1 MSYTEFKSETRFVKF
16 LCCFVKFYKEKMSKI
31 NVNNDFDYVL
41 LNAQLLRRCSR
52 LNILQLVIFV
62 IALVS
67 VFYMG
72 RHSNNCDFNGEYYQ
86 SFVSENFT
94 NLQSGE
100 NQTGM
105 YESTTKSFVIPNE
118 EYLDI
123 LR

>member
-1 MSYTEFKSETRFVKF
+1 MTYTEFKSATRFVKF
-16 LCCFVKFYKEKMSKI
+16 LSCFVKFYKKKMSKI

-94 NLQSGE
+94 NTQSGE
-100 NQTGM
+100 NQM
-105 YESTTKSFVIPNE
+105 NESTTKSFVIPNE
-118 EYLDI
+118 EYLDV